1 MERSAAELAAIAISN
16 GDCSKGICV
25 YPPAFPCMITECMSV
40 LMRILTTERY
50 GAFGLAFQTLKAS
63 LVDKCGDGLRL
74 ESEASRYEFQKAP

>member
-1 MERSAAELAAIAISN
+1 
-16 GDCSKGICV
+16 
-25 YPPAFPCMITECMSV
+25 MITECLSV

-63 LVDKCGDGLRL
+63 LVYKCGDGLRL